1 MRLLFPVAM
10 IFAASVSAQPAVV
23 RTPPSGDRP
32 NMLQAAD
39 CPSASSQFARDGSVW
54 REMPAKPQKLAQ
66 LPPAD
71 TYAAVYHLDERGCMV
86 PLLYRDVR
94 FRRAPKR

>member
-1 MRLLFPVAM
+1 MRLLFPVVLA
-10 IFAASVSAQPAVV
+10 IAAGGAAQPAIV
-23 RTPPSGDRP
+23 TAPSVHRP
-32 NMLQAAD
+32 NKLQAPD
-39 CPSASSQFARDGSVW
+39 CPSASSQYAREGSIW
-54 REMPAKPQKLAQ
+54 RERPVKPQKLAE

-94 FRRAPKR
+94 FHRAPER